1 MVSQACRQR
10 SVSELVF
17 VLLKMLS
24 IGYEIWGVESGL
36 QLAGLADLL
45 RVSDARLIG
54 VVAYLTEEGLVV
66 VDDGTRTVRLTPRGA
81 GNLLSEPCSAA
92 SNTA

>member
-1 MVSQACRQR
+1 MISHVYRQR

-17 VLLKMLS
+17 VLLKTLS
-24 IGYEIWGVESGL
+24 VGYQIWGIESSL
-36 QLAGLADLL
+36 QLAGLGDLL

-66 VDDGTRTVRLTPRGA
+66 LDEGSRTVRLTPRGA
-81 GNLLSEPCSAA
+81 GSLRAGPCSPWGR
-92 SNTA
+92 